1 MSRHWQKK
9 TNIYSFNCFSPNHR
23 FTQHTLVYSDSSSS
37 QVHHQ
42 FFPSSYN
49 SLSFHYLLCLCHKP
63 FFTALRASCCSQ
75 RLPLTL
81 ATTKPCQFTLTIAS
95 PSVTVSSSHS
105 GLNTAHVIILYV
117 QNALLLSFKLD
128 CQICSFFPFTII
140 SNVTS
145 LKRQSLHSLRKP
157 PAEYTP
163 QVESKDRFPWVLQHT
178 PMTIPAPNP
187 TGYHFWIL

>member
-1 MSRHWQKK
+1 MTPLPLKS
-9 TNIYSFNCFSPNHR
+9 II
-23 FTQHTLVYSDSSSS
+23 SSSPLHTTHS
-37 QVHHQ
+37 HFTISCV
-42 FFPSSYN
+42 YAI
-49 SLSFHYLLCLCHKP
+49 SLSSQH
-63 FFTALRASCCSQ
+63 RASCCSQ